1 MVIQINT
8 EEALNYSLSIQDCAV
23 LDVVRKLINEYKG
36 AIEVFQNRQYKWLS
50 DKIIMQCLQCP
61 SFRSC
66 RQLYNILKK
75 LVACGLLKKRMYLGK
90 PYYCD
95 IKNAK
100 VIYPP
105 KNTQAPKPTQA
116 APMAAHSPQPSAAV
130 GSVPPSVQKPTEPE
144 HPQDHRKAG
153 ELSKAEIKQAFGELD
168 KKLHDTPPEKLS
180 TVSNDKIIPSAQ
192 IVNDYAQEKQY
203 KDFDT
208 EGFIS
213 YNSKRNWK
221 ALNKFT
227 WKQLFQQWYYLQ
239 KKHTPD
245 LITYEKYLSLI
256 GNNKNEHI
264 NWCFDHKDPRTG
276 VTYFRQRTD
285 QEKADFLKTFK
296 RQY

>member
-1 MVIQINT
+1 MIIQINT
-8 EEALNYSLSIQDCAV
+8 EEALSYSLSIQDCAV
-23 LDVVRKLINEYKG
+23 LDVIRKLIAENKG
-36 AIEVFQNRQYKWLS
+36 AVENFQNYQYKWLS

-61 SFRSC
+61 NFQSC
-66 RQLYNILKK
+66 RQLFNIIKK
-75 LVACGLLKKRMYLGK
+75 LVSCGLLRKRVYLGK

-100 VIYPP
+100 KVAAQRQFPAQSH
-105 KNTQAPKPTQA
+105 NQA
-116 APMAAHSPQPSAAV
+116 APMAAPMPQPSADLR
-130 GSVPPSVQKPTEPE
+130 SVPPSVQKPTEPE
-144 HPQDHRKAG
+144 HPQEHRKAG
-153 ELSKAEIKQAFGELD
+153 ELSEAEIKQAFGELD

-245 LITYEKYLSLI
+245 LITYEKYLSLL
-256 GNNKNEHI
+256 NTNKNENI

-276 VTYFRQRTD
+276 VTYFRKRTD
-285 QEKADFLKTFK
+285 QEVKEYLKTFK

>member
-1 MVIQINT
+1 MIIQINT
-8 EEALNYSLSIQDCAV
+8 EEALSYSLSIQDCAV
-23 LDVVRKLINEYKG
+23 LDVIRKLIAEQKG
-36 AIEVFQNRQYKWLS
+36 AVEIFQNYQYKWLS

-61 SFRSC
+61 NFQSC
-66 RQLYNILKK
+66 RQLFNIIKK
-75 LVACGLLKKRMYLGK
+75 LVSCGLLRKRVYLGK

-95 IKNAK
+95 IKNSKK
-100 VIYPP
+100 VAAQRQFPAQSH
-105 KNTQAPKPTQA
+105 NQA
-116 APMAAHSPQPSAAV
+116 APMAAPMPQPSA
-130 GSVPPSVQKPTEPE
+130 
-144 HPQDHRKAG
+144 DLR
-153 ELSKAEIKQAFGELD
+153 SKAAQVPQPSGGLSAEEVKQTFEDLD
-168 KKLHDTPPEKLS
+168 KELIKTPKETLS
-180 TVSNDKIIPSAQ
+180 TVSNDKIIPSAM
-192 IVNDYAQEKQY
+192 IVNEYASEKGI

-208 EGFIS
+208 SGFLS

-264 NWCFDHKDPRTG
+264 NWCFDHRDPRTG
-276 VTYFRQRTD
+276 QSFFRKRTD
-285 QEKADFLKTFK
+285 QEVKEFLKTFK

>member
-1 MVIQINT
+1 MIIQINT
-8 EEALNYSLSIQDCAV
+8 EEALSYSLSIQDCAV
-23 LDVVRKLINEYKG
+23 LDVIRKLIAEQKG
-36 AIEVFQNRQYKWLS
+36 AVEIFQNYQFKWLS

-61 SFRSC
+61 TFQSC
-66 RQLYNILKK
+66 RQLFNIIKK
-75 LVACGLLKKRMYLGK
+75 LVSCGLLRKRVYLGK

-100 VIYPP
+100 KVAAQRQFPA
-105 KNTQAPKPTQA
+105 QSHHQA
-116 APMAAHSPQPSAAV
+116 APMAAPMPQPSA
-130 GSVPPSVQKPTEPE
+130 
-144 HPQDHRKAG
+144 DLR
-153 ELSKAEIKQAFGELD
+153 SKAAQVPQPSGGLSAEEVKQTFDDLD
-168 KKLHDTPPEKLS
+168 KELNKQTNETLS
-180 TVSNDKIIPSAQ
+180 TVSKDKIIPSAH
-192 IVNDYAQEKQY
+192 IVNEYATEKGI

-208 EGFIS
+208 SGFLS

-264 NWCFDHKDPRTG
+264 NWCFDHRDPRTG
-276 VTYFRQRTD
+276 QSYFRKRTD
-285 QEKADFLKTFK
+285 QEVKEYLKTFK